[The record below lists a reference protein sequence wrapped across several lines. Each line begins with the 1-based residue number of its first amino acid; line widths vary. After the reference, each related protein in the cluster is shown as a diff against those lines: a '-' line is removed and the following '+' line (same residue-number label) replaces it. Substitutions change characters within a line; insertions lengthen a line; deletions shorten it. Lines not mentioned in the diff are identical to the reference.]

1 VLPLTKMEPSS
12 PMSPEQPDS
21 RIPTGPKR
29 REDTAD
35 GCRSMARDDRTRA
48 EETNNGRMRFQLA
61 CSAEAWTS
69 RADLLDRLEAN
80 RAQMEGEQG
89 SPKPKL
95 NDNKEISDG

>member
-1 VLPLTKMEPSS
+1 
-12 PMSPEQPDS
+12 MSLEKPDS
-21 RIPTGPKR
+21 RASAGPEKR
-29 REDTAD
+29 QDTAD
-35 GCRSMARDDRTRA
+35 GCRSMAHDDRTRA

-69 RADLLDRLEAN
+69 RAELLDRMEAN
-80 RAQMEGEQG
+80 RVQMEGEQG